1 MNIESEESS
10 LERFM
15 KSAKKHTESTVET
28 LSIEER
34 ENLVSNWLNSLS
46 FGARSPIARPS
57 TAPIS
62 PELSSIK
69 TCPFPSLSS
78 TPSSRKPALPYSP
91 RLGLSSDIPGVNSP
105 YLYFGAWKS
114 MFAWHTED
122 LDLNAVNYL
131 HTGEPK

>member
-15 KSAKKHTESTVET
+15 KSAKKHTQSTVDT

-34 ENLVSNWLNSLS
+34 ENLVTNWLNSLS

-57 TAPIS
+57 TAPTS
-62 PELSSIK
+62 PALSSIK
-69 TCPFPSLSS
+69 TCPFLSLSS
-78 TPSSRKPALPYSP
+78 TPSSRKPAPSL
-91 RLGLSSDIPGVNSP
+91 RLGLSIDIPGVNSP